1 MRTFGTYIVELLA
14 ANGVELVFGI
24 PGVHTVELYRGLQ
37 NAGLRH
43 ITSRHEQGA
52 GFMADGYARVSGKP
66 GVCFIISGPG
76 LTNIATAMGQ
86 AYCDSIP
93 MLVISSVSAVGA
105 MGSGAGHLHELPDQ
119 RQLMRQVSA
128 FSHTVLHMDEFELA
142 LARAFAI
149 FASARPRPVHI
160 EIPVDLLGCDST
172 SLGIA
177 RHLETPAAP
186 GVAMEAAAAATE
198 LLTNA
203 ARPVIVA
210 GGGAKRASVP
220 IRRLAEALDAPVLMT
235 VNGRGILPPGHA
247 LAVPIIPA
255 RAPALELLSKSDVI
269 LAIGT
274 EIGPTDFKNKLLERT
289 NFPGKLIR
297 IDLDAEQAMR
307 GMSPDLAIVADA
319 TEAAEQISMLIAP
332 SDVGGSG
339 KARAAA
345 ARAAMA
351 AVVTP
356 KEKACLHLLAALRHG
371 AKNTIIVGDSNQPV
385 YAGCTAFGTDEP
397 GRFFCS
403 ATGYGT
409 LGYALPAA
417 IGAKLAAPDRPV
429 ICVIGDGGLQF
440 TLPEM
445 ATASEI
451 GCPIIMIVW
460 RNNGYGEIKRHM
472 ENAGVEPIGVDLFT
486 PDFQKLAQAF
496 DWHGEVLAGA
506 DAVEERLAAAR
517 MRGKPSL
524 IEIVEA
530 SYV

>member
-24 PGVHTVELYRGLQ
+24 PGAHTIELYRGLQ
-37 NAGLRH
+37 NTGLRH

-93 MLVISSVSAVGA
+93 LLVISAVNPIGA

-128 FSHTVLHMDEFELA
+128 FSHTVLDMGEFKLA

-160 EIPVDLLGCDST
+160 EIPVDLLRCDST

-177 RHLETPAAP
+177 RRFDLPAAP
-186 GVAMEAAAAATE
+186 GLGTETAAAAAE
-198 LLTNA
+198 LLGNA

-210 GGGAKRASVP
+210 GGGARGASVS

-235 VNGRGILPPGHA
+235 VNGRGILSSGHA

-255 RAPALELLSKSDVI
+255 SAPAVELLSKSEVI

-274 EIGPTDFKNKLLERT
+274 EMGPTDFGDKLLDLAS
-289 NFPGKLIR
+289 FPGKLIR
-297 IDLDAEQAMR
+297 IDIDPEQAMR

-319 TEAAEQISMLIAP
+319 TEAAEQIGALIAP
-332 SDVGGSG
+332 CGAGGSG
-339 KARAAA
+339 GARAAA
-345 ARAAMA
+345 ARTAMA
-351 AVVTP
+351 ALVTP
-356 KEKACLHLLAALRHG
+356 RRQVGLCLLSALRDS
-371 AKNTIIVGDSNQPV
+371 AANTIIVGDSNQPI
-385 YAGCTAFGTDEP
+385 YAGCMAFGTDAP
-397 GRFFCS
+397 GTFFCS

-417 IGAKLAAPDRPV
+417 IGAKIAAPDRPV
-429 ICVIGDGGLQF
+429 VCVIGDGGLQF
-440 TLPEM
+440 TLAEM
-445 ATASEI
+445 ATATEI
-451 GCPIIMIVW
+451 GCPVIMIVW
-460 RNNGYGEIKRHM
+460 NNNGYAQIKTHM
-472 ENAGVEPIGVDLFT
+472 ENAGIEPIGVDIFT

-496 DWHGEVLAGA
+496 DWYAEILAEPDTLGA
-506 DAVEERLAAAR
+506 RLAAAR
-517 MRGKPSL
+517 ARGRPSL

-530 SYV
+530 SYF